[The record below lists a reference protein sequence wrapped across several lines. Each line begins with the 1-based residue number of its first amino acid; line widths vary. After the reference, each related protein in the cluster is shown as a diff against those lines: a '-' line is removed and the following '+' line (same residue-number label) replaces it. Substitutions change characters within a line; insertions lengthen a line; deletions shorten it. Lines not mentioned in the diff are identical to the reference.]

1 MAGIILCKQI
11 NISIY
16 LFVTINP
23 FLMVGKILCKQINIS
38 IYLFVAIDPFL
49 DDKSFP
55 DGWKNS
61 L

>member
-11 NISIY
+11 NTSIY

-55 DGWKNS
+55 DGWKSS